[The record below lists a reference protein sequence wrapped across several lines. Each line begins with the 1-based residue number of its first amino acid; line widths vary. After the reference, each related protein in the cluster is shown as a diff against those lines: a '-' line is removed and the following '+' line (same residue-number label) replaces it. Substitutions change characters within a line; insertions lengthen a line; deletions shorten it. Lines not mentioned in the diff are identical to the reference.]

1 MSRIVN
7 EEWIAEVL
15 DQPSQG
21 FVEEIAR
28 CFSKDRIETTAQL
41 APLKRARV
49 RGAWL
54 HLVGLLFNL
63 VKHVHTPA
71 VCVSLCPREFCSFD
85 VCVLCSG
92 LQRRL

>member
-15 DQPSQG
+15 DEPSQG

-28 CFSKDRIETTAQL
+28 CFSKDRIETTDQL

-49 RGAWL
+49 RGSWL

-63 VKHVHTPA
+63 EFAPA

>member
-15 DQPSQG
+15 DEPSQG

-54 HLVGLLFNL
+54 RIHLVGLLFNL
-63 VKHVHTPA
+63 EFALA
-71 VCVSLCPREFCSFD
+71 VCVSLCPREICSFD

>member
-41 APLKRARV
+41 APLKRAQV

-63 VKHVHTPA
+63 EFAPA
-71 VCVSLCPREFCSFD
+71 VCVSLRPREFCSFD